1 MNVKPT
7 RRPYRD
13 RFRKPAKEPLPMQ
26 KEPLR
31 MLRKGEL
38 LPKDYGIRA
47 AGFGW
52 PCWVIED
59 KHLRF

>member
-1 MNVKPT
+1 
-7 RRPYRD
+7 
-13 RFRKPAKEPLPMQ
+13 MQ